1 MKLKIIKLPPLK
13 AAKVDRSWERSIT
26 CIRREDG
33 SMHYN
38 LRHYRHKLTDDGW
51 LVVERRKTP
60 RS

>member
-1 MKLKIIKLPPLK
+1 MKLKIVRLPEFKPT
-13 AAKVDRSWERSIT
+13 KVDESWKRSIT

-51 LVVERRKTP
+51 LLVERRKTP
-60 RS
+60 LK